1 MNASKFGERS
11 PGALDD
17 PRCSS
22 QPEGERMKG
31 DPNVTRIEV
40 NPDAQEAARQGTRAQ
55 ELVGKVRNVQRAA
68 CCIVG
73 GGPAGAMLGLL
84 LARKG
89 VDVLVLEKHGDFLR
103 DFRGDTIHP
112 STMEIMDELGLA
124 DRLLLLPHTKASQL
138 RFRTPRGAATLAD
151 FGRLRTRF
159 PYLAFIPQWDFLDF
173 VTDEADRYPNFRLE
187 MNAEVR
193 ELVKE
198 DGVVRGVR
206 YEAPDGAHE
215 VRATL
220 TVAADGRDSQVR
232 EQAGLEV
239 VDTAPPIDVLWF
251 RLSRRAG
258 DPEEPTGYIGGGRF
272 VVLINRGDYWQ
283 VGYVVPKGADQ
294 RIRAEGLGSFRRSVG
309 EAVAKLA
316 ERTGEV
322 QEWGQVKLLSVQ
334 VKRLKRWYRPG
345 LLCIGDAAHAMSPVG
360 GVGINLAI
368 QDAVAAANTLAD
380 PLLEGRVESRH
391 LRAVQR
397 RRDLPIRVIQGLQS
411 LAHRRIVAPAVG
423 GGGIPSP
430 PPPVRALLGLRVVR
444 HLPAPDIG
452 VWIL

>member
-1 MNASKFGERS
+1 MDKLFAGERNTK
-11 PGALDD
+11 
-17 PRCSS
+17 
-22 QPEGERMKG
+22 GERIKG
-31 DPNVTRIEV
+31 VPTVTF
-40 NPDAQEAARQGTRAQ
+40 DAQEAVRQDTHVQGASGEIRD
-55 ELVGKVRNVQRAA
+55 VRHTT
-68 CCIVG
+68 CCIAG
-73 GGPAGAMLGLL
+73 CGPAGAMLGLL

-89 VDVLVLEKHGDFLR
+89 IDVLVLEKHGDFLR

-159 PYLAFIPQWDFLDF
+159 AYLAFMPQWDFLDF
-173 VTDEADRYPNFRLE
+173 VTDEAGRYPNFRLE

-193 ELVKE
+193 ELVE
-198 DGVVRGVR
+198 EGGVVRGVR

-215 VRATL
+215 ARASL
-220 TVAADGRDSQVR
+220 TVAADGRSSRVR

-239 VDTAPPIDVLWF
+239 VGTAPPIDVLWF

-272 VVLINRGDYWQ
+272 VVLINRGEYWQ
-283 VGYVVPKGADQ
+283 VGYVLPKGADQ
-294 RIRAEGLGSFRRSVG
+294 RVRAAGLESFRRSVG
-309 EAVAKLA
+309 EAVPELA
-316 ERTGEV
+316 DRTGEI
-322 QEWGQVKLLSVQ
+322 EDWGQVKLLSVQ
-334 VKRLKRWYRPG
+334 VNRLRRWYRPG
-345 LLCIGDAAHAMSPVG
+345 LLCTGDAAHAMSPVG
-360 GVGINLAI
+360 GVGINLAV
-368 QDAVAAANTLAD
+368 QDAVAAANALAN

-397 RRDLPIRVIQGLQS
+397 RREPPIRVIQGLQS

-423 GGGIPSP
+423 GGGIPSL
-430 PPPVRALLGLRVVR
+430 PPPVRALLGLRIVR
-444 HLPAPDIG
+444 DLPARIIG
-452 VWIL
+452 FGIWPVHVKS